1 MGILSCMGTVRGMA
15 ASAINGGIALVD
27 CVFGHV
33 THSSGHSR
41 RIVTGP
47 AHSLLCSI
55 VRVEVAPAQ
64 GVTVIAANPAALIV
78 LDHQGDGWTGRQ
90 HNHS

>member
-1 MGILSCMGTVRGMA
+1 MGILSHMGTVRSMA
-15 ASAINGGIALVD
+15 GSAIDGGITIVD

-47 AHSLLCSI
+47 AHSLLRLVI
-55 VRVEVAPAQ
+55 RVEVAPAQ